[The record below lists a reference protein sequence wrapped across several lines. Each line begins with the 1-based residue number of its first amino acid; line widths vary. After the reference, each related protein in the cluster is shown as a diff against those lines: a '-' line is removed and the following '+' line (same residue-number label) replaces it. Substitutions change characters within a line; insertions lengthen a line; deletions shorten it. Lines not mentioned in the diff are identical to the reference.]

1 MLKLEEFKAN
11 EENLKSLLEL
21 LPQIVEDHAPS
32 SSTYKYLAKTA
43 NYFTKRLFGLDQNEK
58 VDLGELGKINLP
70 FFSMGNINST
80 HLFGLDELILFCFYL
95 RNKDRYKKVADLGAN
110 IGLHSIIFTNIGF
123 DVTSYEPDKK
133 HFEKIKEN
141 FNLNCS
147 SKKINIIN
155 KAISTKKG
163 QLEFIR
169 INDNSTGSHLSGAKE
184 KYYGE
189 VEKTIVDTDAFKEII
204 SNFDFIKIDVEG
216 HEAEIILSTTFE
228 DWDQTEA
235 MVEVG
240 SIKNSKL
247 IYNFFRKSQVN
258 IFAQKIGWKMVN
270 SLDDMPLSYKDGSLF
285 ISKQKSVPW

>member
-1 MLKLEEFKAN
+1 MESKNVVRKARKLYNDESYRDKGVMTMTFSECV
-11 EENLKSLLEL
+11 EN
-21 LPQIVEDHAPS
+21 QIGME
-32 SSTYKYLAKTA
+32 
-43 NYFTKRLFGLDQNEK
+43 Q
-58 VDLGELGKINLP
+58 
-70 FFSMGNINST
+70 
-80 HLFGLDELILFCFYL
+80 
-95 RNKDRYKKVADLGAN
+95 
-110 IGLHSIIFTNIGF
+110 IGDKCDSGF
-123 DVTSYEPDKK
+123 SYEDLLLAKK